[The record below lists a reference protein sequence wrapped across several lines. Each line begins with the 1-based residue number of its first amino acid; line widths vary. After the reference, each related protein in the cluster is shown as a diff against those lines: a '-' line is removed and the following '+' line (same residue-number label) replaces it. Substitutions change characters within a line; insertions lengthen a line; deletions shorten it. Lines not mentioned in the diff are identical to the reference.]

1 MIVEIVAVGTEL
13 LLGQTVNTN
22 CAYLGARLAE
32 LGHDAHYQTVVGD
45 NLERMTE
52 AIRTAAA
59 RADAVLITGGLGPTP
74 DDATREAICA
84 AAGLEMVYD
93 REYAAD
99 LEARWRRRGLS
110 LPDNNLRQAEHPQ
123 GARLLP
129 NPRGTAPGLVLRS
142 LGALIIA
149 LPGVP
154 AEMHRMFQDHVA
166 AALAEESGESEV
178 LVSRMLRTWG
188 RGESAVAEILDD
200 IYHRGV
206 NPSLAYLASAGEVK
220 VRISAKAPNEEQARA
235 MIDPVEEEVRQRLGS
250 SVFAADEQTIE
261 GVIMEELTRRGWT
274 IGAAESMTSGM
285 VAARLSMVPGASAVF
300 RGGVAAYHPQVKTGA
315 LGVPAAL
322 LEEHG
327 AVSAET
333 ARAMAEG
340 AARLLGAEAAVAV
353 TGSAGPEPLERPPG
367 AAFIAV
373 RTPEGERVKMLRLP
387 GDRERVRA
395 YATTAALQL
404 TRLALIGEWWRSDG

>member
-22 CAYLGARLAE
+22 CAYLGGRLAE

-45 NLERMTE
+45 NPERMTE
-52 AIRTAAA
+52 AIRAAAA

-74 DDATREAICA
+74 DDVTREAVCA
-84 AAGLEMVYD
+84 AAGLEMAYD
-93 REYAAD
+93 RDYAAE
-99 LEARWRRRGLS
+99 LAERWRRRGMS

-129 NPRGTAPGLVLRS
+129 NPRGTAPGLVLRC
-142 LGALIIA
+142 LGALLIV

-154 AEMHRMFQDHVA
+154 AEMHRMFEDHAA
-166 AALAEESGESEV
+166 AALAEESGESEA

-188 RGESAVAEILDD
+188 RGESAVAEMLDD
-200 IYHRGV
+200 LYHAGA

-220 VRISAKAPNEEQARA
+220 VRISAKAPDEGSART
-235 MIDPVEEEVRQRLGS
+235 MIAPVEAEVRRRLGP

-261 GVIMEELTRRGWT
+261 GIILEELTRRGWT
-274 IGAAESMTSGM
+274 IGAAESMTAGM
-285 VAARLSMVPGASAVF
+285 VAARLSAPPGASAVF

-315 LGVPAAL
+315 LGVSAAL

-340 AARLLGAEAAVAV
+340 ASRLLGTETAVAV

-367 AAFIAV
+367 SAVIAV
-373 RTPEGERVKMLRLP
+373 RTPEGMRAKTLRLP

-404 TRLALIGEWWRSDG
+404 TRLAVVGEWWRSDG